1 MTTDRTT
8 DVTDHS
14 LGRMLTRT
22 NAIYCSTQAHRRKR
36 ERTRARRVVHH
47 AVLFPFRAHSTS
59 YVYATRKKS
68 TANEKKK
75 REKKKKNKERG
86 KKQKINENK

>member
-59 YVYATRKKS
+59 YVYAARKKS

-75 REKKKKNKERG
+75 REKKRKIKREEKNRR
-86 KKQKINENK
+86 